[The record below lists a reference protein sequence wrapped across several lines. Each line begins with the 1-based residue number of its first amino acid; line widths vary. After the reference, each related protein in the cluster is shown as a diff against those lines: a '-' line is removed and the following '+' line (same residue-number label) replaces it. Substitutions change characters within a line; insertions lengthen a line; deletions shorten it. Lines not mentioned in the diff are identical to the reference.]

1 MPTAERVFRPR
12 FTLAVCVALVV
23 AYAVGAGFLLLTLAR
38 SAGEHSTDRLVI
50 VLIAAIAVLTSVL
63 LGRVRAVARTDGLEV
78 RNPVR
83 TRRIPWA
90 AIVAVRLGRNDS
102 WVHLDLSD
110 GTTHPVMAV
119 QTADG
124 ARARRDLAWLRDRV
138 EQAEGR
144 EP

>member
-38 SAGEHSTDRLVI
+38 SPGEHSTDRLLI

-119 QTADG
+119 QAADG
-124 ARARRDLAWLRDRV
+124 ARARRDLVWLRDRV
-138 EQAEGR
+138 EQEEGR